1 MSEQQIWGMPALTA
15 IAAAPDANFRPRAA
29 LPPRAELVRAYLA
42 ADEDYEG
49 IFVAAVRT
57 TGIFCRP
64 ACPARKPKPGNVEFY
79 ASAQEALFAG
89 FRPCKRCRPLQPVG
103 ASPDWLA
110 PLLRRV
116 ESDPAR
122 RWRNS
127 DLRDMGLDPARVA
140 RWFTR
145 HHNMTFHAYSRSRR
159 LAAALAHIQQGD
171 SVTTAAFDAGYESVS
186 AFNDAFRKFAG
197 GAPRSA
203 QTAPVARVDRIATP
217 LGAMV
222 AAAIGDELV
231 LLEFADR
238 RMLPT
243 QFERLARVYGCVCAP
258 GTESPVLRH
267 LRAELDEYFAGRLR
281 AFSTPVRVKGT
292 PFQESVWRALLGISC
307 GVTRSYGDIAREI
320 GRPTAVRAVAR
331 ANGDN
336 RISILIPC
344 HRVIGSDGTLTG
356 YGGGLWRKQRLLE
369 VEHAPAAAQASG
381 LQI

>member
-1 MSEQQIWGMPALTA
+1 MQPATA
-15 IAAAPDANFRPRAA
+15 ANRVATTGGAPHAA
-29 LPPRAELVRAYLA
+29 LPPRSELIRAYLA
-42 ADEDYEG
+42 GDEDYEG
-49 IFVAAVRT
+49 IFFTAVKT

-64 ACPARKPKPGNVEFY
+64 ACPARKPKPQNVEFY

-89 FRPCKRCRPLQPVG
+89 FRPCKRCRPMQPVG

-116 ESDPAR
+116 EAEPTR
-122 RWRNS
+122 RWRNE
-127 DLRDMGLDPARVA
+127 DLRELGLDPARVS

-159 LAAALAHIQQGD
+159 LAAALSHIQQGET
-171 SVTTAAFDAGYESVS
+171 VTTAAFDAGYESVS

-197 GAPRSA
+197 SAPGTSHD
-203 QTAPVARVDRIATP
+203 APIAHIDRIATP
-217 LGAMV
+217 LGAMI
-222 AAAIGDELV
+222 AASIGNELV

-243 QFERLARVYGCVCAP
+243 QFERLSRVFGCVCAP
-258 GTESPVLRH
+258 GADDPVLQL
-267 LRAELDEYFAGRLR
+267 LRRELDDYFRGGLR
-281 AFSTPVRVKGT
+281 DFTVRVRVKGT
-292 PFQESVWRALLGISC
+292 PFQESVWKALLRVPC
-307 GVTRSYGDIAREI
+307 GVTRSYADIARAI

-336 RISILIPC
+336 RICILIPC

-369 VEHAPAAAQASG
+369 VEDAPAVRGTTRQTALPMS
-381 LQI
+381 